1 MKKKFPNVHKGKR
14 MSFIRK
20 VLGLLKNH
28 VVLLGIV
35 GEVTKILHE
44 SWFNTCIDKKSK
56 KIKIFACHDPI
67 YWAKTKSI
75 RCKIDPE
82 KIH

>member
-1 MKKKFPNVHKGKR
+1 MTTQGKKKFPNVHKGKR

-56 KIKIFACHDPI
+56 KIKIFACDNPI
-67 YWAKTKSI
+67 Y
-75 RCKIDPE
+75 
-82 KIH
+82 